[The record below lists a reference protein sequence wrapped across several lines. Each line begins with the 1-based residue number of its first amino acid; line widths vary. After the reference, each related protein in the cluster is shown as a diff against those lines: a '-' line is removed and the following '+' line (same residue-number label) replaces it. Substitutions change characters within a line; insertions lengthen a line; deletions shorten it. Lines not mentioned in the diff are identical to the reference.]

1 MAANENSDIGAAQ
14 GAMLMD
20 QARELCRPILQTAVT
35 ELSPPLCR
43 MVGYHFGWWD
53 AAGTAAGDRPGKA
66 LRSALTLGAATACGD
81 SLAAAVPAAAAI
93 ELLHGFTLLHDDVMD
108 EGPTRR

>member
-1 MAANENSDIGAAQ
+1 MAANEKSDIGAAQ

-20 QARELCRPILQTAVT
+20 RARELCRPILQTAVT
-35 ELSPPLCR
+35 ALSPPLGR

-53 AAGTAAGDRPGKA
+53 AAGTATGDRHGNA
-66 LRSALTLGAATACGD
+66 LGSTWTLGAAAACGD
-81 SLAAAVPAAAAI
+81 SLAAALPAAAAI